1 MAGILDQIA
10 GYRPHKGKPYEN
22 EYVTPGTVGDGSPA
36 DISGIVQADTPDH
49 AHLMDRFRELGGM
62 ETLLDEIFTA
72 THAPGFE
79 FAGPYSAGGKSQAS
93 LAQVANATGVGSVYS
108 IPNPWDNDAEFC
120 IIQAAFGAAG
130 QAVISLDPTYLG
142 PSLSQ
147 FYDGPSLVRVLPF
160 IATGAGTFPVGQD
173 QWFPIPASQ
182 SLYWSVNMVTA
193 NTNSAI
199 VTVVFRRRI
208 NRHGRYYLTIE

>member
-1 MAGILDQIA
+1 MAGILDQLA

-36 DISGIVQADTPDH
+36 DISGISSHDAPDV
-49 AHLMDRFRELGGM
+49 AHLHEHFMEQGGM
-62 ETLLDEIFTA
+62 EHLLDQIFAA

-130 QAVISLDPTYLG
+130 QAVLSLDPTYLG
-142 PSLSQ
+142 PALSA
-147 FYDGPSLVRVLPF
+147 FYDGPSLVRVMPF
-160 IATGAGTFPVGQD
+160 FATGVGTLPVGQD

-182 SLYWSVNMVTA
+182 SLFWSVNMTAA
-193 NTNSAI
+193 NTSSAI
-199 VTVVFRRRI
+199 VTVCFRRRI
-208 NRHGRYYLTIE
+208 NRHGRYYLTVE